1 MNYLR
6 AIVAR
11 TTFRNRLPF
20 RFCKA
25 DGWDEGN
32 RAPSSSKRSQLFSKT
47 IRGLLWAMIS
57 LRVLFAML
65 FATAVAAKADEG
77 MWLFTNPPLKQLKE
91 KYQFEPTGQWL
102 EHLQKSSVRFN
113 SGGSGSFVSANGL
126 CITNHHVGADALQKA
141 SSERHN
147 YLKEGFYARTN
158 AEEIKC
164 ADLELNVLMSIEDV
178 TARVNA
184 AVKTGMPPDAAGKAR
199 ENAIAQIEKESKN
212 KTGLR
217 SDVVTL
223 YQGGLYHLYRYKRYE
238 DVRIVFAPEEQMAFY
253 GGDPDNFEYP
263 RFDLDICIF
272 RAYENGQPA
281 KIEDYLKWNSQG
293 PGSDELTFVSGSPG
307 RTDRQ
312 LAVDELAD
320 RRDREVPSWLQM
332 FNRREVLLIAWGQRS
347 FENAR
352 RAREDLYSDQNNR
365 KRYDGYMGALLDPE
379 IWRAIETREKKL
391 RDAISRDPRLKST
404 IAAYDRI
411 KKAQTELV
419 QIASRYDY
427 LEQERPVAVGYRGP
441 RAFYGTLFKY
451 ARLLTRAIDERAKP
465 NGERIATFRDSAQES
480 LALELFSNEPVYDDY
495 EILRL
500 TDSLTD
506 FTEKFGGNDSLVKQ
520 VLAGES
526 PHARAVELVSGTKL
540 KDVEFRKDLYAK
552 NAAAL
557 QVAHDPM
564 LDLARIIDG
573 PARDARKA
581 HETQEEIKRQAYAE
595 IAKARF
601 AIEGTSNYPDA
612 TFTLRLSYGKVLGY
626 EEDGKQIPAFTDFA
640 GLYQRAAEHDNL
652 PPFDLPQRW
661 VERKAQLNLATKF
674 NFVSDADII
683 GGNSGSP
690 VVNKANEFV
699 GIIFDGNIQS
709 LVLDCIF
716 SDKQARAVSVDSAA
730 ISQALRKVYD
740 AGPLLDELEG
750 VK

>member
-1 MNYLR
+1 ML
-6 AIVAR
+6 
-11 TTFRNRLPF
+11 
-20 RFCKA
+20 
-25 DGWDEGN
+25 
-32 RAPSSSKRSQLFSKT
+32 
-47 IRGLLWAMIS
+47 S
-57 LRVLFAML
+57 LRLLFVTLA
-65 FATAVAAKADEG
+65 ATTIPAFADEG
-77 MWLFTNPPLKQLKE
+77 MWLFNNPPLKQFKE
-91 KYQFEPTGQWL
+91 RYQFEPAPQWL
-102 EHLQKSSVRFN
+102 EHLQKASVRFN

-141 SSERHN
+141 SSAQHN
-147 YLKEGFYARTN
+147 YLKEGFYAKTN

-178 TARVNA
+178 TKPVNA
-184 AVKTGMPPDAAGKAR
+184 AVKTGMSPDAASKAR
-199 ENAIAQIEKESKN
+199 ENAIAQIEKESKD

-223 YQGGLYHLYRYKRYE
+223 YQGGAYHLYRYKRYD
-238 DVRIVFAPEEQMAFY
+238 DVRIVFAPEQQLAFY

-281 KIEDYLKWNSQG
+281 RIDHYLKWNSNG
-293 PGSDELTFVSGSPG
+293 PSDGELTFVSGSPG

-312 LAVDELAD
+312 LTVDELAD
-320 RRDREVPSWLQM
+320 RRDREVPTWLQM
-332 FNRREVLLIAWGQRS
+332 FNRREVLLHAWGQRS

-352 RAREDLYSDQNNR
+352 RARDDFFADQNNR
-365 KRYDGYMGALLDPE
+365 KRYDGYIAALFDPE
-379 IWRAIETREKKL
+379 IWSAIKAREKKL

-411 KKAQTELV
+411 EKAQAELV
-419 QIASRYDY
+419 KIAPGYDY
-427 LEQERPVAVGYRGP
+427 LEQERPIPFGYRGP

-451 ARLLTRAIDERAKP
+451 ARLLTRALDERAKP
-465 NGERIATFRDSAQES
+465 NGERIAAFRDSAKDS
-480 LALELFSNEPVYDDY
+480 LELELFSGEPVYDDY

-506 FTEKFGGNDSLVKQ
+506 FAEKFGGNDPLVIQ
-520 VLAGES
+520 VLAGKS
-526 PHARAVELVSGTKL
+526 PRARALELVSGTKL
-540 KDVEFRKDLYAK
+540 KDVEFRKNLYAK
-552 NAAAL
+552 NATAL
-557 QVAHDPM
+557 QAAQDPM
-564 LDLARIIDG
+564 LNLTRMIDA
-573 PARDARKA
+573 PAREARRAHDA
-581 HETQEEIKRQAYAE
+581 QEEIKRQAYAE

-601 AIEGTSNYPDA
+601 GIEGTSNYPDA
-612 TFTLRLSYGKVLGY
+612 TFTLRLSYGKVIGY
-626 EEDGKQIPAFTDFA
+626 EEDGKQIPPFTNFG
-640 GLYQRAAEHDNL
+640 GLYQRSAEHDNQA
-652 PPFDLPQRW
+652 PFDLPQRW
-661 VERKAQLNLATKF
+661 IERKAQLNPATKF

-730 ISQALRKVYD
+730 ISEALRKVYD
-740 AGPLLDELEG
+740 AGALADELEG
-750 VK
+750 KK